1 MDLELTGHKTGYV
14 HADHLIKAH
23 DKVPD
28 EIGQLD
34 IPVPEL
40 CEQPNIGIDYG
51 QGSTSVPEPP
61 VTFSDADCEPNSS
74 VNEGHVNFPWPVVL
88 RRSERVRKPVVRLSL
103 QPT

>member
-40 CEQPNIGIDYG
+40 CEKPNLGIDYG
-51 QGSTSVPEPP
+51 WVQPACWSRQSLFQMQIV
-61 VTFSDADCEPNSS
+61 SQIL
-74 VNEGHVNFPWPVVL
+74 VL
-88 RRSERVRKPVVRLSL
+88 MKGM
-103 QPT
+103 

>member
-40 CEQPNIGIDYG
+40 CEQSNIGIDYG

-61 VTFSDADCEPNSS
+61 VTFSDADSEPNSS
-74 VNEGHVNFPWPVVL
+74 VNEGHVNSLSPVAL
-88 RRSERVRKPVVRLSL
+88 RRSERVRKPVVRLKL
-103 QPT
+103 